1 VSINQEILLLLIG
14 AAIGFVSSIATTIIN
29 KKLDKSGALKLYY
42 KIVNRKN
49 SLETWGFIDSN
60 EGIMFQVPLWL
71 EIHNTSNVTKI
82 IRNFNLVL
90 FNNDSPLVKMI
101 QINSQVVNKETTEWY
116 GDKGTYSFVLE
127 PLSIK
132 KFDLLF
138 VIKQRDLESPFE
150 FDEVRISYF
159 DGKDKEHIR
168 KLTKINNAWRTES
181 LPRDH
186 EWKLLK

>member
-1 VSINQEILLLLIG
+1 MNQEILLLVIG
-14 AAIGFVSSIATTIIN
+14 AAIGFISSIATTIIN
-29 KKLDKSGALKLYY
+29 KKLDKSGELRLYY
-42 KIVNRKN
+42 KIVYRKN
-49 SLETWGFIDSN
+49 TLKTWGFIDSN
-60 EGIMFQVPLWL
+60 EGMLFQVPLWL

-90 FNNDSPLVKMI
+90 FKNDSPLVKMT

-116 GDKGTYSFVLE
+116 GDKGTYSFVIE

-138 VIKQRDLESPFE
+138 VIKQKDLKSSFE

-159 DGKDKEHIR
+159 DSKDKEHIS
-168 KLTKINNAWRTES
+168 KLTQINSAWRIES

-186 EWKLLK
+186 EWQLLK